1 MAQDSMRNLG
11 YQEPEQQLK
20 EDASNGPSDS
30 PATKKQAEA
39 VGK

>member
-20 EDASNGPSDS
+20 DDASNGPSDP
-30 PATKKQAEA
+30 PAAKKLAE
-39 VGK
+39 VTGK

>member
-20 EDASNGPSDS
+20 GDASDGPSEPS
-30 PATKKQAEA
+30 AAKKPAEVA
-39 VGK
+39 GK